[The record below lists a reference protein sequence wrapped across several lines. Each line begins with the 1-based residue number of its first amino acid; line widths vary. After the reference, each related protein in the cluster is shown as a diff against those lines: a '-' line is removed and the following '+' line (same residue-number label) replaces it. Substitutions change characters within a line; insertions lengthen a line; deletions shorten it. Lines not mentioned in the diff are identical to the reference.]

1 MVNIYVDPG
10 VKDVEV
16 FKEVLAKGNVDFN
29 VFSTLEKIE
38 PQDVDVAII
47 WLSVPENLSDFV
59 NLKLLLT
66 SGSGIDHLVKQG
78 KLPNVPTVRLV
89 DYKLRNKVADY
100 VLTTVNDYKEA
111 IHIKHTSEITV
122 GLLGVGLIGTAS
134 YHKLRKAGYNVNCWV
149 RSNKNREI
157 DNIYI
162 GTSQLKDFVKKC
174 NVLVCQLPLTE
185 KTHHILNME
194 MFDLMPKDGYI
205 INVGRGAHLNE
216 TDLISAIQTGKLK
229 GACLDVFKVE
239 PLPEDSFLR
248 NQSGITLTPHIAG
261 GIFPEE
267 QAKYAIEI
275 ISIFFKQGQ
284 VEGEVNRKMSY

>member
-1 MVNIYVDPG
+1 MVNIYVDPS

-29 VFSTLEKIE
+29 VYSTLEKIE
-38 PQDVDVAII
+38 PEDVEVAII
-47 WLSVPENLSDFV
+47 WLSVPEYLSDFV

-66 SGSGIDHLVKQG
+66 SGSGIDQLVQQG
-78 KLPNVPTVRLV
+78 KLPDVPTVRLV
-89 DYKLRNKVADY
+89 DYKLRNKVANY
-100 VLTTVNDYKEA
+100 VLNAVNGYKES
-111 IHIKHTSEITV
+111 IHIKQTSEITI
-122 GLLGVGLIGTAS
+122 GLMGLGLIGKAN
-134 YHKLRKAGYNVNCWV
+134 YHKLREAGYSINCWV
-149 RSNKNREI
+149 RSNRNREI

-162 GTSQLKDFVKKC
+162 GTSQLEDFVKKC

-185 KTHHILNME
+185 KTHHILDME
-194 MFDLMPKDGYI
+194 IFDLMPQDGYI

-216 TDLISAIQTGKLK
+216 KDLISAIETGKLK
-229 GACLDVFKVE
+229 GACLDVFKIE
-239 PLPEDSFLR
+239 PLPKDNILR

-267 QAKYAIEI
+267 QSKYAIEV
-275 ISIFFKQGQ
+275 ISIFLKQGQ